1 MIPKKASS
9 LYESIA
15 EDLNLEKKLVE
26 SFVEFYYKNL
36 RQNMSALSHT
46 RLNVEGLGHFHV
58 KPTKIKKAIATYSK
72 CVSKNEETTFNDYHN
87 KKRME
92 QKLVLL
98 HAMEEKIDA
107 DIEKKNKFKA
117 KKNESINTNLAGETQ
132 DPGGN

>member
-9 LYESIA
+9 LYQSVA
-15 EDLNLEKKLVE
+15 EDLNLETKLVE

-36 RQNMSALSHT
+36 RQSMSVLSHT
-46 RLNVEGLGHFHV
+46 RLNVEGLGHFYV
-58 KPTKIKKAIATYSK
+58 KANKIRKAISTYAK

-98 HAMEEKIDA
+98 NAMQNKISV
-107 DIEKKNKFKA
+107 DIQKKIKFKER
-117 KKNESINTNLAGETQ
+117 KNEFKTDLERKTQ
-132 DPGGN
+132 DNGGN